1 MGYDEE
7 KMRAIY
13 DEEHKKEMKLDKYYS
28 ENFQELKDR
37 LIEEDAFLSY
47 VINSKY
53 REVKISKDRW
63 DFIIIEWKI
72 DFPSQETNFDNLQ
85 KKYPN
90 ADIQATNYEG
100 TLMKYT
106 VTEKIKLDKF
116 M

>member
-13 DEEHKKEMKLDKYYS
+13 DEEHRKEMKLEEYYS

-37 LIEEDAFLSY
+37 LIEESDFLSY
-47 VINSKY
+47 VMNSNY

-63 DFIIIEWKI
+63 NSIIIEWRL
-72 DFPSQETNFDNLQ
+72 DFDPLDTNFISLQ

-100 TLMKYT
+100 SLVKYT
-106 VTEKIKLDKF
+106 VIEKAKFDK
-116 M
+116 